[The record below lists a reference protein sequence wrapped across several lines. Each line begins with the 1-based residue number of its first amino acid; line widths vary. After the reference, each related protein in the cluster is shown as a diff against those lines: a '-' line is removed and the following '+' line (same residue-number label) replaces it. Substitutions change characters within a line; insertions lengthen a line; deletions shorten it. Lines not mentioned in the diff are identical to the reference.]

1 MSRMLKAGT
10 ETGSL
15 INHLYSRSG
24 DPEPTIGMG
33 ATALHW
39 TDRSPYEVVGINH
52 TKAGA
57 IKSLVLRPLKAT
69 RTDSNGMSES
79 QSYSYEPMPEARTV
93 EARLTRRGYMIG
105 GVKGTRVAL
114 GEAEKYYDYSF

>member
-1 MSRMLKAGT
+1 MLKAGT

-15 INHLYSRSG
+15 VNHLYSRSG
-24 DPEPTIGMG
+24 DPEPVIGMG

-39 TDRSPYEVVGINH
+39 TDREPYEIVGINR

-57 IKSLVLRPLKAT
+57 IKSLTLRALKAT
-69 RTDSNGMSES
+69 RTDSHGMSEA
-79 QSYSYEPMPEARTV
+79 QSYSFESWPEQPTV

-105 GVKGTRVAL
+105 GVKGTMVKIGHA
-114 GEAEKYYDYSF
+114 AKYHDFSF